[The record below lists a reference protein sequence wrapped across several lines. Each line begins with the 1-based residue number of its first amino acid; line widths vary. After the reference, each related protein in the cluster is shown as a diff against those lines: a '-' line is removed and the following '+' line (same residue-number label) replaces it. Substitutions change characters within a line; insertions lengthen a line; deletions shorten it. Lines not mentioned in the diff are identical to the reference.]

1 MVQCLKLRNR
11 FFRSFID
18 CRCDIIE
25 KDMCCR
31 YYYEDFEIELRE
43 LMKAE
48 RVVELPDFKYKET
61 GRRDICPSQAGV
73 VLCSAGRDSSGPG
86 SPIGAAE
93 MVWGFSNPVNKG
105 LIINARA
112 ETAREKITFADSIAK
127 RRCVIPASGFYE
139 WDPYKARY
147 RFTSP
152 DGGLILLAGFYRREQ
167 GVPRFTILTTEAN
180 ESMISIHDRM
190 PVMIGREEIRPW
202 IEDGAMLTEFL
213 SRKQVALSCEQDS
226 GQIRFSF

>member
-1 MVQCLKLRNR
+1 
-11 FFRSFID
+11 
-18 CRCDIIE
+18 
-25 KDMCCR
+25 MCCR

-48 RVVELPDFKYKET
+48 QVVELPDFRYRDT
-61 GRRDICPSQAGV
+61 GSKDICPSQAGV
-73 VLCSAGRDSSGPG
+73 VLHGAGSSRHDSV
-86 SPIGAAE
+86 IGASE
-93 MVWGFSNPVNKG
+93 MIWGFTNPVKKG

-112 ETAREKITFADSIAK
+112 ETAREKVSFADSIAK

-152 DGGLILLAGFYRREQ
+152 EGGLLLLAGFYRKEQ
-167 GVPRFTILTTEAN
+167 GVPRFTVLTTEAN
-180 ESMISIHDRM
+180 SSMINVHDRM
-190 PVMIGREEIRPW
+190 PVMIGRNEIRPW
-202 IEDGAMLTEFL
+202 IEDDARLTDFL
-213 SRKQVALSCEQDS
+213 SREQAALVCEQDS

>member
-1 MVQCLKLRNR
+1 
-11 FFRSFID
+11 
-18 CRCDIIE
+18 
-25 KDMCCR
+25 MCCR

-48 RVVELPDFKYKET
+48 QVVELPDFRNRKT
-61 GRRDICPSQAGV
+61 GERDICPSQAGV
-73 VLCSAGRDSSGPG
+73 VLHGAGNSGHDSI
-86 SPIGAAE
+86 IGASE
-93 MVWGFSNPVNKG
+93 MLWGFTNPVKKG

-112 ETAREKITFADSIAK
+112 ETAREKVSFADSIAK

-152 DGGLILLAGFYRREQ
+152 KGGLLLLAGFFRKEQ

-180 ESMISIHDRM
+180 ESMISVHDRM
-190 PVMIGREEIRPW
+190 PVMIGRKEIRPW
-202 IEDGAMLTEFL
+202 IEDDARLTDFL
-213 SRKQVALSCEQDS
+213 SREQSALVCEQDS